1 MLGKVLE
8 VREMGKS
15 ALKAIDVEQSPRPPG
30 AWPFFEGCYVMRLR
44 PWQVRSW
51 GQGAPWAVPR
61 SLDPVRWEKYLLGQ
75 VKAVIFCFMGKKLLE
90 IHPMEAKRHK
100 NVLDEL
106 QSEEKC
112 ITYF

>member
-61 SLDPVRWEKYLLGQ
+61 SRPREVGKVVIRPGKGCDILLYG
-75 VKAVIFCFMGKKLLE
+75 
-90 IHPMEAKRHK
+90 
-100 NVLDEL
+100 
-106 QSEEKC
+106 
-112 ITYF
+112 